1 MAETRELH
9 HERVFL
15 AEKSRLKCSDL
26 CLSRIVDCALWL
38 SELEE
43 RLLLVSVDLERLRE
57 AVRSLGVE
65 LGLDS

>member
-1 MAETRELH
+1 MAESREFH
-9 HERVFL
+9 HEGVIL
-15 AEKSRLKCSDL
+15 AENGRLKCSDL